1 MPGAQKL
8 ARPPEALDRE
18 AVTPCIQSPDGAGLG
33 EPPRIHTGRVRLREV
48 KITQEAAVVERLR
61 TQALEPACLGR
72 VPALPHAGR
81 VPLDQHLSVKGRELR
96 CLPHRLQ

>member
-1 MPGAQKL
+1 MLRSRPGHRKHLTEKPAH
-8 ARPPEALDRE
+8 
-18 AVTPCIQSPDGAGLG
+18 PCIQSPDGAGLG
-33 EPPRIHTGRVRLREV
+33 EPPRIHTGRGVGLREV
-48 KITQEAAVVERLR
+48 KITQEATVLERLR

-72 VPALPHAGR
+72 IPALPHASR